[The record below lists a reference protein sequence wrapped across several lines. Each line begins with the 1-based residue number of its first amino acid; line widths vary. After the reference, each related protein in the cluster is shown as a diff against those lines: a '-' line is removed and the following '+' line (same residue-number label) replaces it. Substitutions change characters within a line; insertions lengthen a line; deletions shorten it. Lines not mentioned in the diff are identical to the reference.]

1 MPLMVLALS
10 KLSCHTHQRKRGE
23 GDRWGRSSIGRQW
36 GLKSQEGKRLIKKPS
51 RLQNQVTNR
60 YNPPSPCLCS
70 QPPSSPPAIPE
81 RGCTCAGEIRPSE
94 GPLIVPPSA
103 ALFVIPTDESR
114 GRSGSQPK
122 NAQESHTCGEKMLAR
137 KHSRFFNAEFGSD
150 SEQWSR
156 ELINNWSETVTG
168 LLHSL
173 CWWRQITANYYPL
186 LFTWG
191 L

>member
-1 MPLMVLALS
+1 MVLALS
-10 KLSCHTHQRKRGE
+10 KLSCHTHQRERGE
-23 GDRWGRSSIGRQW
+23 GADRWGRSSIGWQW

-122 NAQESHTCGEKMLAR
+122 KCAGISHMWGENARWKNTAASSTQSSVQIR
-137 KHSRFFNAEFGSD
+137 NSD
-150 SEQWSR
+150 RVSS
-156 ELINNWSETVTG
+156 LINNWSETVTG
-168 LLHSL
+168 LPPPVSADGDKWL
-173 CWWRQITANYYPL
+173 RIITC
-186 LFTWG
+186 
-191 L
+191 